1 MDETQFE
8 MDEELL
14 RELSLLQRLE
24 ARDSMMDFVVETMPE
39 YSVASHHRLIVDRLE
54 AVERGDIRRL
64 MLFMPP
70 RHGKSEL
77 ASKRFPAWFLGRNP
91 ARQIISASYNS
102 ELAGDFGRAVR
113 NIIAEDTY
121 QEIFPD
127 VSLAQ
132 DSQSAAR
139 WHTNQGGSYIA
150 AGVGSAIT
158 GRGAHLGIIDDPIK
172 DRMEAG
178 SELMRDRIWDWYTSV
193 FYTRLMPGASV
204 IIILTRWHDDD
215 LAGRLLNDMKVG
227 GDQWDVLSLP
237 ALAGVDDAMGRAP
250 GDALWPA
257 WYDHERLEQVR
268 SVIGPRDWSSLYQQ
282 DPQAEEG
289 SFFLR
294 GWIQYYD
301 KPPEGLRV
309 YGASD
314 YATKDGE
321 GDYTVHGVCGI
332 DGEDN
337 LYILDWWRDRAT
349 SDVWVESFLDLVDEW
364 SPQLWGEES
373 GQIRASLD
381 PYIQT
386 RVRERRSYVARKP
399 YPSVADKRNRA
410 RAIQARMASGK
421 VFFSRRAPWTPDLI
435 SELLR
440 FDAGTHD
447 DQVDVMSLFG
457 RMLDEMRSAGGLRN
471 FAPRHVRKVS
481 QPA

>member
-1 MDETQFE
+1 MEEFE
-8 MDEELL
+8 VDAELL

-24 ARDSMMDFVVETMPE
+24 ARDSMLDFVMETMPE
-39 YSVASHHRLIVDRLE
+39 YSVASHHRLIVERLE

-91 ARQIISASYNS
+91 ERQIISASYNS

-121 QEIFPD
+121 QDIFPD

-132 DSQSAAR
+132 DSQSASR

-215 LAGRLLNDMKVG
+215 LAGRLLEDMKVG
-227 GDQWDVLSLP
+227 GDAWDVLSLP

-250 GDALWPA
+250 GDALWPE
-257 WYDHERLEQVR
+257 WYDHDRLEQVR

-282 DPQAEEG
+282 VPQAEEG

-294 GWIQYYD
+294 
-301 KPPEGLRV
+301 
-309 YGASD
+309 
-314 YATKDGE
+314 
-321 GDYTVHGVCGI
+321 
-332 DGEDN
+332 
-337 LYILDWWRDRAT
+337 DW
-349 SDVWVESFLDLVDEW
+349 V
-364 SPQLWGEES
+364 
-373 GQIRASLD
+373 
-381 PYIQT
+381 
-386 RVRERRSYVARKP
+386 
-399 YPSVADKRNRA
+399 
-410 RAIQARMASGK
+410 
-421 VFFSRRAPWTPDLI
+421 
-435 SELLR
+435 
-440 FDAGTHD
+440 
-447 DQVDVMSLFG
+447 
-457 RMLDEMRSAGGLRN
+457 
-471 FAPRHVRKVS
+471 
-481 QPA
+481 